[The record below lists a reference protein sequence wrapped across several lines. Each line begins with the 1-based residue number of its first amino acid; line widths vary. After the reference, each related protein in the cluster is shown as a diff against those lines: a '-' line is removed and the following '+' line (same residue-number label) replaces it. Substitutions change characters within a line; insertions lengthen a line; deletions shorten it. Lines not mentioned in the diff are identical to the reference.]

1 MFGKNTKGQ
10 RRHALI
16 LLAAVVC
23 IAVVFGTVIC
33 SLINQVD
40 EMFHSRKSE
49 TKVFLVI
56 LSIALA
62 CFVMGLLDIFFCRR
76 RVRKRSIVM
85 AKLLY
90 EAISDSIDMA
100 VNLYAP
106 SNGMVTPIVAQV
118 LDIDG
123 YSLNDLLHGDNL
135 ASRTGLSKDGAA
147 LFERIRIGAI
157 REFEQGELCFD
168 EAERGGVRW
177 VSYSV
182 RPLIFDGKRQ
192 LLIVLRDATSDK
204 KIQLSMKDAMQAAE
218 AANDAK
224 SKFLPRMSHEIRTPM
239 NVIIGMQQIALKSV
253 DDAEKTRETLNKLGA
268 ASDHLLSLINDV
280 LDISKIESGNMTL
293 ASEPFRLNRMILY
306 VENVIR
312 PQSEQKG
319 QELNVVA
326 PSYGDAVFVGDAMRI
341 KQLLVNLLTNAVK
354 YTPKG
359 GHIRFE
365 TTVLD
370 GPAMGYRQ
378 IVFEVVDD
386 GIGMSREFLDHLFEP
401 FTMEGRSHEQG
412 TGLGMSIVKNIITL
426 MGGDVEVDSAPNCGT
441 KFRVSLNVRIAF
453 EAERKVLEEEE
464 GIFAEVEIRQG
475 DDSCSNKANAAE
487 GGSDLKSPTS
497 GASSTRALDRGDLEG
512 LHALVVEDND
522 LNAEITCELLSEAG
536 LIVDRASDGQEACA
550 MFEATAAGFYDV
562 ILMDVQMPVLDGYE
576 ATQHIRALD
585 RDDAS
590 TVPIIAMSA
599 NAFLEDVNAS
609 LSSGMNAHLSKP
621 IDMRRVLI
629 TIERLVRKR
638 QEDGDG

>member
-218 AANDAK
+218 ATNDAK
-224 SKFLPRMSHEIRTPM
+224 SKFLSRMSHEIRTPM

-412 TGLGMSIVKNIITL
+412 IGLGMSIVKNIITL

>member
-1 MFGKNTKGQ
+1 M
-10 RRHALI
+10 
-16 LLAAVVC
+16 
-23 IAVVFGTVIC
+23 
-33 SLINQVD
+33 
-40 EMFHSRKSE
+40 
-49 TKVFLVI
+49 
-56 LSIALA
+56 
-62 CFVMGLLDIFFCRR
+62 
-76 RVRKRSIVM
+76 
-85 AKLLY
+85 
-90 EAISDSIDMA
+90 
-100 VNLYAP
+100 
-106 SNGMVTPIVAQV
+106 
-118 LDIDG
+118 
-123 YSLNDLLHGDNL
+123 
-135 ASRTGLSKDGAA
+135 
-147 LFERIRIGAI
+147 
-157 REFEQGELCFD
+157 
-168 EAERGGVRW
+168 
-177 VSYSV
+177 
-182 RPLIFDGKRQ
+182 
-192 LLIVLRDATSDK
+192 
-204 KIQLSMKDAMQAAE
+204 
-218 AANDAK
+218 
-224 SKFLPRMSHEIRTPM
+224 
-239 NVIIGMQQIALKSV
+239 
-253 DDAEKTRETLNKLGA
+253 
-268 ASDHLLSLINDV
+268 
-280 LDISKIESGNMTL
+280 
-293 ASEPFRLNRMILY
+293 
-306 VENVIR
+306 
-312 PQSEQKG
+312 
-319 QELNVVA
+319 VA